1 MSNPYDRMKAIVA
14 ARCCGPRTLHTR
26 SADASHNEL
35 ATDIEAEDPDA
46 YAAKAELEA
55 SSMLD
60 GIEEDADRAAL
71 DESMGAEAAAIRDMA
86 GGFTMASA
94 ASLAATDAK
103 RLAFR
108 EAALKWIECGLY
120 DFFVRGYDDRQCGRH
135 HAHVGAT
142 VAGDAYRDGWNT
154 YEASLPPSAKCA
166 ALAFAAIDRSL
177 RACNDQSARTDAATR
192 AAVERMPI
200 PGVTVDYR
208 GGVA

>member
-1 MSNPYDRMKAIVA
+1 MRSLIA
-14 ARCCGPRTLHTR
+14 ARCCGPATLNRR
-26 SADASHNEL
+26 SDAASLNEL

-46 YAAKAELEA
+46 HAAKAELEV

-103 RLAFR
+103 RRAFN
-108 EAALKWIECGLY
+108 EASRKWTGIGLY

-135 HAHVGAT
+135 HAHIGAT

-154 YEASLPPSAKCA
+154 YEASLPPSAACA
-166 ALAFAAIDRSL
+166 ALAHAAIDRALS
-177 RACNDQSARTDAATR
+177 RPADQSARTDAATR

-208 GGVA
+208 GGGQ

>member
-1 MSNPYDRMKAIVA
+1 MNADDRRKALIA

-35 ATDIEAEDPDA
+35 ATDISAADPDA
-46 YAAKAELEA
+46 YAAKAEVDVA
-55 SSMLD
+55 SMLD
-60 GIEEDADRAAL
+60 GIEEDADRAAM
-71 DESMGAEAAAIRDMA
+71 DESMGVEAAAIREMA
-86 GGFTMASA
+86 GGRTMASA

-154 YEASLPPSAKCA
+154 YGATLSPSAACA
-166 ALAFAAIDRSL
+166 ALAHAAIDRALS
-177 RACNDQSARTDAATR
+177 RPADQSARTDAATR

-200 PGVTVDYR
+200 PGVTIDYR
-208 GGVA
+208 GGAR